1 MKSCRWYEDRLGA
14 YVDRV
19 LSGAEMRLVWQHL
32 GQCQSCRQSYEELRR
47 LVQALSR
54 LPSPEAGV
62 DFWPTMRRRLRAYAL
77 AERSSPGRRELPWPA
92 LLWPALAAA
101 VVAVLL
107 WNVAHNVPWPRRS
120 WEPEAR
126 ELVAQHALYSAS
138 QPFAGGDELMYVTPV
153 SSEVGE

>member
-19 LSGAEMRLVWQHL
+19 LSGTEMRLVWQHL
-32 GQCQSCRQSYEELRR
+32 GQCQSCRQSYEELRQ
-47 LVQALSR
+47 LVQTLSR
-54 LPSPEAGV
+54 LPSPEARG

-77 AERSSPGRRELPWPA
+77 AESSSRRRREILWPS

-101 VVAVLL
+101 VVAVLI
-107 WNVAHNVPWPRRS
+107 WNVAHHVPWPRRS
-120 WEPEAR
+120 WEPEAQA
-126 ELVAQHALYSAS
+126 LVAQHAIYSAS

-153 SSEVGE
+153 SYDAGE